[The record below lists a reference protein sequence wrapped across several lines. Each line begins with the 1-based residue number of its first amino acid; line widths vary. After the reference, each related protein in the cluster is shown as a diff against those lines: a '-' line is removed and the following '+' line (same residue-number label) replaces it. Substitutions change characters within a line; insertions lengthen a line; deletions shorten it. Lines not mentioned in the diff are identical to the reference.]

1 VLAENDLNGTRTAL
15 DRGPLTPGQMRFIS
29 PSFNSGRSDAS
40 NATPMTDRQNKTAR
54 NDQLTPLVGTQEQ
67 ENQQEHYEGTPQHER
82 RISIPEGA
90 YVTPEQRR
98 LSAQD
103 GIPRYTQSVNGRR
116 RTTVDLTNLPELAS
130 PQRPPP
136 RKVSVQVPV
145 ADATAESGY
154 ATGAGASTVN
164 VGAGA
169 AGGGTPSTLW
179 TTKEVLHRG
188 AITVRKLNLNATAQA
203 SAEGRP
209 VQGFIQ
215 RGVQLQQAQLR
226 DLL

>member
-1 VLAENDLNGTRTAL
+1 MYLIRE
-15 DRGPLTPGQMRFIS
+15 GQHRPVKEFH
-29 PSFNSGRSDAS
+29 
-40 NATPMTDRQNKTAR
+40 
-54 NDQLTPLVGTQEQ
+54 QE
-67 ENQQEHYEGTPQHER
+67 
-82 RISIPEGA
+82 
-90 YVTPEQRR
+90 
-98 LSAQD
+98 
-103 GIPRYTQSVNGRR
+103 
-116 RTTVDLTNLPELAS
+116 
-130 PQRPPP
+130 
-136 RKVSVQVPV
+136 VSVQVPV

-164 VGAGA
+164 VGAGAGA